1 MANRNIYKKETAHF
15 TLKLMQTNSNIR
27 ETTSVNEFS
36 LFVIG
41 YVVLFVRP
49 PARPPFKITTVTDT
63 VAFPPK
69 NRFSLFSVICF
80 FILLTVI

>member
-41 YVVLFVRP
+41 YVVLFVTSFRP
-49 PARPPFKITTVTDT
+49 PARHLRSLSGIFPKIDFLYFLLF
-63 VAFPPK
+63 AFS
-69 NRFSLFSVICF
+69 FY
-80 FILLTVI
+80 